1 MGKKYL
7 ETKKGSLESS
17 ILGVW
22 QNAIEEGDAR
32 VSAARMDGRTTG
44 YKSHRAKLETARA
57 RREEKKKSSNI
68 NEEQLDEKSAKYLEI
83 EFKDST
89 TAANAYSYI
98 NNKIE
103 PGGRQPWDDF
113 NQEGSSIQFDNM
125 KDADSLMKELGKKFK
140 FKVYEREE
148 VELDEGSTQVLA
160 HGGKGQYKVVSGP
173 AKDGSRETVVK
184 FKGKVVS
191 KGDYDSGADGWF
203 MNIKGKKGQEFFDDA
218 QKMADYFAKNK
229 ITEEVELDEGKMK
242 ELHMYIQRGKSAKW
256 IAKEM
261 GVDEKTIKSLMGEE
275 VGLMNAVEEQLAKI
289 KGKTPGDEGRRGA
302 VEDDIERAEKKGDKK
317 LVKKLKEDDLD
328 EGYQVYVKSTTAKSG
343 WIAQG
348 QPWKTEKDA
357 KKDAKN
363 FAPEVTKVVKEELDL
378 NEWTVSDVAIAMKK
392 KYGKIDKEAIEK
404 LKKVQHMGNVDRND
418 LVKVGHGKL
427 HVESV
432 ELDEVSFKVKDDVVY
447 ISKDEYIALP
457 GEGKG
462 KDEEGNPTLNVFM
475 TDDEDE
481 DPTPLPVKF
490 VESARSDA
498 MKAMRSDPQLG
509 KRSDKE
515 DDDSATDD
523 DVKGASKNIIM
534 QMRKVISLRGRF
546 EVEFLDGKKIKIPE
560 KIARSVQ
567 DKYDSFRKPRDKEK
581 FQAKVAK
588 SYKSMLSALKESFL
602 NEKSHDATEFE
613 CLECGKKFKKKI
625 GRHTVDVKCPKCGG
639 YDVEIAEEK
648 TNQNRILGLVSD
660 KIRENKNG

>member
-1 MGKKYL
+1 M
-7 ETKKGSLESS
+7 
-17 ILGVW
+17 
-22 QNAIEEGDAR
+22 
-32 VSAARMDGRTTG
+32 
-44 YKSHRAKLETARA
+44 AKLQ
-57 RREEKKKSSNI
+57 K
-68 NEEQLDEKSAKYLEI
+68 
-83 EFKDST
+83 
-89 TAANAYSYI
+89 
-98 NNKIE
+98 
-103 PGGRQPWDDF
+103 
-113 NQEGSSIQFDNM
+113 
-125 KDADSLMKELGKKFK
+125 
-140 FKVYEREE
+140 EE
-148 VELDEGSTQVLA
+148 VELDEALKKGAKVEVPHKGKRTQ
-160 HGGKGQYKVVSGP
+160 G
-173 AKDGSRETVVK
+173 TVVRY
-184 FKGKVVS
+184 VP
-191 KGDYDSGADGWF
+191 
-203 MNIKGKKGQEFFDDA
+203 
-218 QKMADYFAKNK
+218 
-229 ITEEVELDEGKMK
+229 
-242 ELHMYIQRGKSAKW
+242 QRGAASPYY
-256 IAKEM
+256 
-261 GVDEKTIKSLMGEE
+261 VVYVGEYESIE
-275 VGLMNAVEEQLAKI
+275 VPAHKI
-289 KGKTPGDEGRRGA
+289 K
-302 VEDDIERAEKKGDKK
+302 
-317 LVKKLKEDDLD
+317 
-328 EGYQVYVKSTTAKSG
+328 
-343 WIAQG
+343 
-348 QPWKTEKDA
+348 
-357 KKDAKN
+357 
-363 FAPEVTKVVKEELDL
+363 
-378 NEWTVSDVAIAMKK
+378 
-392 KYGKIDKEAIEK
+392 
-404 LKKVQHMGNVDRND
+404 
-418 LVKVGHGKL
+418 
-427 HVESV
+427 ESV
-432 ELDEVSFKVKDDVVY
+432 ELDELSFKVKDDVVY